1 MDRSRWVSLGV
12 VVVYV
17 AVCAWALVRSDG
29 GAAASRGEGYRPE
42 AVGFVLLF
50 LGFACIWWSEAL
62 GGALWMG
69 RGAWNPRPS
78 SEGAVTLLGWIFMAL
93 AVAVPVVTRF
103 RNG

>member
-17 AVCAWALVRSDG
+17 VVCAWALVWSDG
-29 GAAASRGEGYRPE
+29 RSGGPRDEGFRAE
-42 AVGFVLLF
+42 GVSFVLLF
-50 LGFACIWWSEAL
+50 LGFTCIWWSEAL

-69 RGAWNPRPS
+69 RGAWNPKPS

-93 AVAVPVVTRF
+93 AVAVPVADRL
-103 RNG
+103 RGS

>member
-17 AVCAWALVRSDG
+17 VVCAWALVWSDG
-29 GAAASRGEGYRPE
+29 GSGPAQGESFGVERI
-42 AVGFVLLF
+42 GFVLLF

-62 GGALWMG
+62 GGALWTG
-69 RGAWNPRPS
+69 RGAWNPKPS

-93 AVAVPVVTRF
+93 AVAVPVIARL
-103 RNG
+103 RGD